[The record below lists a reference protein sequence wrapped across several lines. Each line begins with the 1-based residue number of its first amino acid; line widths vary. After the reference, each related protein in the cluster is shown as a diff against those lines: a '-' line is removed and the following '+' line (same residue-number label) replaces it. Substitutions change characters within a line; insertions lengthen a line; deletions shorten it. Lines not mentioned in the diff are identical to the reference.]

1 LIGYIV
7 HEEAEKVLESVTDLV
22 FGVCAPVHI
31 ESPVMLHSH
40 AVNNNDWASRWD
52 LDANQERDVGAQLV
66 IQ

>member
-7 HEEAEKVLESVTDLV
+7 HEEAEKVLESVTELV
-22 FGVCAPVHI
+22 FGVCAPLHI
-31 ESPVMLHSH
+31 ENPVMLHSH
-40 AVNNNDWASRWD
+40 AVNDWASRWD